1 MNEDGPFYCL
11 SEENEFYDGK
21 VVGAIIDGQNPVS
34 AFREYRRMSILELA
48 EKIGEPESFVVQV
61 EAGEFVSRK
70 IVEKIS
76 KALEV
81 DADILNLNY

>member
-1 MNEDGPFYCL
+1 
-11 SEENEFYDGK
+11 
-21 VVGAIIDGQNPVS
+21 
-34 AFREYRRMSILELA
+34 MSILELA